1 LPAGFLAGV
10 PAGDAPVLIS
20 RRTMQSFLA
29 KLAALALVAGGFA
42 VTGDLGRL
50 LDRGRRVIEGRGRVA
65 AAPPQAAAGAAE
77 PSRTAAPAPAT
88 APAVGP
94 GPLAPFLPAEPLAP
108 RPRDPAADAP
118 VGRRVAVPPPP
129 ATGPAAVDPRQL
141 IAGARVL
148 VWVRQLGRPAGAS
161 HDLVALD
168 IVDPASAEALLHR
181 HAALALDGRT
191 RVEAA
196 PRRVVIGV
204 PGAARIAR
212 GEPLRLTPLHGVN
225 GPGQSETLG
234 SVAAIEIAGGTP
246 AAP

>member
-1 LPAGFLAGV
+1 
-10 PAGDAPVLIS
+10 
-20 RRTMQSFLA
+20 MQSFLA
-29 KLAALALVAGGFA
+29 KVAALALVAGGFA

-50 LDRGRRVIEGRGRVA
+50 VDRGRRVIEGRGRA
-65 AAPPQAAAGAAE
+65 ATAPAEAPPQVAAGAAE
-77 PSRTAAPAPAT
+77 PPRTAAPAA
-88 APAVGP
+88 AVDP
-94 GPLAPFLPAEPLAP
+94 GPLAPLLPAEPLAA

-129 ATGPAAVDPRQL
+129 TTGPAAVDPRQL
-141 IAGARVL
+141 AAGARVL
-148 VWVRQLGRPAGAS
+148 VWVRQAGRPANAA

-168 IVDPASAEALLHR
+168 IVDPGSAEALLHR

-196 PRRVVIGV
+196 PRRVVIGTA
-204 PGAARIAR
+204 GASRIAR

-225 GPGQSETLG
+225 GPGQPETLG

-246 AAP
+246 PAP